1 MSTGGSDSKNNDESI
16 IVRSYPKVIV
26 LYPTVLFAILFAIT
40 QWLLPT
46 LNLDAERV
54 QTITHL
60 CGATFMAIFALN
72 LFVMSFDF
80 PRMAAVSM
88 LLAIFVLFLA
98 ITLLNT
104 VIPVWPQIVHLLG
117 LLRLEANAW
126 FYFFFALSFGLVYLS
141 AWVFTRFDYW
151 EITANELLHHHGP
164 WGDLERFPSPNLK
177 IDKEMHDVFE
187 YLILRS
193 GRLTLYPATERK
205 AIILENVPGINGV
218 EEQIKQLLSAT
229 EVRIET
235 DHLTKP

>member
-1 MSTGGSDSKNNDESI
+1 MSTGSSSDSKEESI
-16 IVRSYPKVIV
+16 IVRSYPKVII
-26 LYPTVLFAILFAIT
+26 LYPTVLFALLFAVT
-40 QWLLPT
+40 QVLLPT
-46 LNLDAERV
+46 LGFDAEQAKPFRY
-54 QTITHL
+54 L

-80 PRMAAVSM
+80 PRMAAITMV
-88 LLAIFVLFLA
+88 LAIFVIFLGL
-98 ITLLNT
+98 TLLNT
-104 VIPVWPQIVHLLG
+104 MIPVWSQIAQLLG
-117 LLRLEANAW
+117 MLKIDANSE
-126 FYFFFALSFGLVYLS
+126 FYFCFALSFIFCYVV
-141 AWVFTRFDYW
+141 AWVLTRFDYW

-177 IDKEMHDVFE
+177 LDKELHDVFE

-218 EEQIKQLLSAT
+218 EERIKALLSAT

-235 DHLTKP
+235 DHVKT

>member
-1 MSTGGSDSKNNDESI
+1 MSTGSSSEKTHEESI
-16 IVRSYPKVIV
+16 IVRSYPKVII
-26 LYPTVLFAILFAIT
+26 LYPTVLFALLFAIT
-40 QWLLPT
+40 QWLLPS
-46 LNLDAERV
+46 LNLGEERS
-54 QTITHL
+54 QSIKLL

-80 PRMAAVSM
+80 PRMAAITMV
-88 LLAIFVLFLA
+88 LAIFVIFLGLM
-98 ITLLNT
+98 LLNT
-104 VIPVWPQIVHLLG
+104 MIPVWPQIARLLSM
-117 LLRLEANAW
+117 LRLEANAE
-126 FYFFFALSFGLVYLS
+126 FYFFFALSFAFVYFI
-141 AWVFTRFDYW
+141 AWVLTRFDYW

-177 IDKEMHDVFE
+177 IDKELHDVFE

-218 EEQIKQLLSAT
+218 EERIKSLLSAT

-235 DHLTKP
+235 DPVKT

>member
-1 MSTGGSDSKNNDESI
+1 MSTGSSSDSKEESI
-16 IVRSYPKVIV
+16 VVRSYPKVII
-26 LYPTVLFAILFAIT
+26 LYPTVVFAVLFAIT
-40 QWLLPT
+40 QWLQPT
-46 LNLDAERV
+46 LNVGDAQSIRY
-54 QTITHL
+54 L
-60 CGATFMAIFALN
+60 CGATFMAIFLLN

-88 LLAIFVLFLA
+88 VLAIFVVFLGL
-98 ITLLNT
+98 TLLNT
-104 VIPVWPQIVHLLG
+104 MIPVWSQITRLLSM
-117 LLRLEANAW
+117 LRLEANSE
-126 FYFFFALSFGLVYLS
+126 FYLLFALSFVVVYFA

-151 EITANELLHHHGP
+151 EITANELMHHHGP

-177 IDKEMHDVFE
+177 IDKELHDVFE

-218 EEQIKQLLSAT
+218 EERIKALLSAT

-235 DHLTKP
+235 DHVKV

>member
-1 MSTGGSDSKNNDESI
+1 MSTGSPSQAKQEEEESI
-16 IVRSYPKVIV
+16 IVRSYPKVII
-26 LYPTVLFAILFAIT
+26 LYPTVVFAVLFGIT
-40 QWLLPT
+40 QWLQPT
-46 LNLDAERV
+46 LNVGDAQSIRY
-54 QTITHL
+54 L

-88 LLAIFVLFLA
+88 VLAIFVLFLA
-98 ITLLNT
+98 LMLLNT
-104 VIPVWPQIVHLLG
+104 MIPIWSQIAHVLSLLKV
-117 LLRLEANAW
+117 EANSE
-126 FYFFFALSFGLVYLS
+126 FYMCFATIFTFVYFA

-164 WGDLERFPSPNLK
+164 WGDLERYPSPNLK
-177 IDKEMHDVFE
+177 IDKELHDVFE

-193 GRLTLYPATERK
+193 GKLTLYPATERK

-218 EEQIKQLLSAT
+218 EERIKSLLSAT

-235 DHLTKP
+235 DHVKM